1 METTDL
7 MIGDWV
13 FYKNFKGNL
22 VPHKIICISE
32 TFAEFEDP
40 PYNLYKYER
49 MYPIPL
55 TPEILEKNGFVI
67 SSEHANLYF
76 SEGDEKM
83 SFCLRKMYDKLNNFV
98 FYGSICYNI
107 VSPIKYV
114 HELQHAL
121 KLCKIDKEIVL

>member
-1 METTDL
+1 MKTTDL

-13 FYKNFKGNL
+13 LAKGKLTQVTDIDEYEGINR
-22 VPHKIICISE
+22 IWIAGCEDGGCIGK
-32 TFAEFEDP
+32 EDI
-40 PYNLYKYER
+40 K
-49 MYPIPL
+49 PIPL

-76 SEGDEKM
+76 SESDEKM

-114 HELQHAL
+114 HELKHAL